1 LHTGFFGFTP
11 KPTGLVCSSTA
22 LKFVLAF
29 SLPIAPFRAVA
40 PVLGYGIYF
49 GLLGW
54 SIWFM
59 QKKEKGRRKICGGV
73 ICYECTPADS

>member
-11 KPTGLVCSSTA
+11 KPDWFSLQLHGA
-22 LKFVLAF
+22 QFVLAF
-29 SLPIAPFRAVA
+29 SLPIALFLAVA

-73 ICYECTPADS
+73 ICYKCTPADS